1 MFAAHI
7 LFKFF
12 HASST
17 ITLADLPTTW
27 GNVIFYYQLRRVG
40 QLLLRLSLVVCNNC
54 AGILEQSM
62 GAWKQVGKGLLHQSP
77 SLRRQAESILWNQ
90 LLVSSKV

>member
-7 LFKFF
+7 FFKFF
-12 HASST
+12 YACST

-27 GNVIFYYQLRRVG
+27 GDVIFYYQLRREG
-40 QLLLRLSLVVCNNC
+40 QLLLRLSLVVCDNC

-62 GAWKQVGKGLLHQSP
+62 GAWKQVGIGLLHQSAT
-77 SLRRQAESILWNQ
+77 LHRQAELIPWNQ
-90 LLVSSKV
+90 FLVSLKV